1 MEPGFERLMG
11 CGWAEILSGSQW
23 KEPPNPRDDV
33 EEVKP
38 LSGRCVQLQGVFGT
52 FIIMIAELAIKKD

>member
-1 MEPGFERLMG
+1 MG